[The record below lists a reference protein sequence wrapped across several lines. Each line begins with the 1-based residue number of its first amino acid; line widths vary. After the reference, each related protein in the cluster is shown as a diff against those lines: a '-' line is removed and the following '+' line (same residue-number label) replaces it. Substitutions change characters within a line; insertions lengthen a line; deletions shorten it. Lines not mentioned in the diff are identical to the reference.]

1 LAIALSPV
9 PTPWGAPQASMLSS
23 NRLHLQHGP
32 IDLIIKAEGEPADV
46 VASYQAA
53 TARFQNVLGELV
65 SELGLLRQPLSFE
78 RPALQS
84 PVALRMLGACWPHK
98 TRFITPMAAVAGAV
112 ADEILSAMLQ
122 ILPKLQTAFV
132 NNGGDI
138 ACYANKGH
146 SLRIGMVNDL
156 LKAAPE
162 GFITIDHTCGVATSG
177 WRGRSFSLGIADAVT
192 VVANNASMADAAATI
207 IANAVNI
214 DNETIIRQPAQSLDP
229 DSDLGD
235 LLVTMDVALLC
246 ADQVE
251 TALLNAVNVA
261 ENLLDQNLIEAA
273 VLSLQGRWH
282 IVQSKTA
289 KLLP

>member
-1 LAIALSPV
+1 
-9 PTPWGAPQASMLSS
+9 MLSG

-32 IDLIIKAEGEPADV
+32 IDLVMKAEGEPADIK
-46 VASYQAA
+46 VAYQAA
-53 TARFQNVLGELV
+53 VTRFQSVLGELV
-65 SELGLLRQPLSFE
+65 REIDLLRQPLSCA
-78 RPALQS
+78 RPALHL
-84 PVALRMLGACWPHK
+84 PVALRMLGACWPYK

-112 ADEILSAMLQ
+112 ADEIVSLMLQ
-122 ILPKLQTAFV
+122 AAPKLQTAFV

-138 ACYANKGH
+138 ACYVGKGH
-146 SLRIGMVNDL
+146 CLRIGVVNHL
-156 LKAAPE
+156 LKATPE
-162 GFITIDHTCGVATSG
+162 GALHIDHPCGIATSG

-192 VVANNASMADAAATI
+192 VVANNAAMADAAATI

-214 DNETIIRQPAQSLDP
+214 ENEAITRQPAQSLDP

-235 LLVTMDVALLC
+235 LPVTTGVGVLCGEQIESAL
-246 ADQVE
+246 QGGV
-251 TALLNAVNVA
+251 TVA